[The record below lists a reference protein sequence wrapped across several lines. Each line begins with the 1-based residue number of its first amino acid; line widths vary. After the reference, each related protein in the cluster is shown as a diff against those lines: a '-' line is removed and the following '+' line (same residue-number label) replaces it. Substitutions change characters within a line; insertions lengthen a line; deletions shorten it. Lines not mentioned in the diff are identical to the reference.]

1 MNFLEEFKKILEAF
15 YSRDNSETN
24 KKINNLTINM

>member
-15 YSRDNSETN
+15 YSRETFRTESNNEN
-24 KKINNLTINM
+24 K

>member
-15 YSRDNSETN
+15 YSRDTSRTEFN
-24 KKINNLTINM
+24 KENI

>member
-15 YSRDNSETN
+15 YSRDTSRTESDKEDN
-24 KKINNLTINM
+24 